1 MVASIVSFSKKCC
14 LVTPN
19 TAASSTT
26 GGVVPTVKKLSRVIG
41 VADMQAA
48 KSFYVAALGL
58 TVTAESD
65 YWIDLS
71 CGNGSLALSPNGS
84 DRPPG
89 QPGIER
95 TKIIFEVTGLDELVR
110 HIEQIGG
117 KVVHVSD
124 NVAAQI
130 KVVHIL
136 DPFQN
141 VFQLAEHRRAP

>member
-1 MVASIVSFSKKCC
+1 MT
-14 LVTPN
+14 LLGD
-19 TAASSTT
+19 T
-26 GGVVPTVKKLSRVIG
+26 GGVMPTVNKISRVIG
-41 VADMQAA
+41 VGDMQAA
-48 KSFYVAALGL
+48 KLFYVAALGL

-95 TKIIFEVTGLDELVR
+95 TKVIFEVTGLDELVR
-110 HIEQIGG
+110 HIATLGG

-124 NVAAQI
+124 NVAAQV
-130 KVVHIL
+130 KVVHVL

-141 VFQLAEHRRAP
+141 VFQLAERRHA